1 MKNTKNITYGF
12 LFVFVCMFI
21 AGTVMSEKIKKKD
34 LSKKNA
40 NNNRNSNIAHSLT
53 IIALVGMIGTV
64 LYIAVTMSIN
74 ENTKHYRGLSSMKS
88 KRNIGFKFY

>member
-21 AGTVMSEKIKKKD
+21 AGTIMSEKIKKED
-34 LSKKNA
+34 PSKKNA
-40 NNNRNSNIAHSLT
+40 NNNRNSNIAQSLT
-53 IIALVGMIGTV
+53 IIGLVGMIGAV
-64 LYIAVTMSIN
+64 LYIAVNMSHK
-74 ENTKHYRGLSSMKS
+74 KHYRGLSSMKS

>member
-21 AGTVMSEKIKKKD
+21 AGILMSEKIKKED
-34 LSKKNA
+34 PSKKNA
-40 NNNRNSNIAHSLT
+40 NNNRNSNIAQSLT
-53 IIALVGMIGTV
+53 IIGLVGMIGSV
-64 LYIAVTMSIN
+64 LYIVVNMSIN

>member
-21 AGTVMSEKIKKKD
+21 AGMIISEKIKKED
-34 LSKKNA
+34 PFKKNA
-40 NNNRNSNIAHSLT
+40 NNKRDSNIAQFLT
-53 IIALVGMIGTV
+53 IIGLVGMIGVV
-64 LYIAVTMSIN
+64 LYIAVNMSRK
-74 ENTKHYRGLSSMKS
+74 KHYRGLSSMKS